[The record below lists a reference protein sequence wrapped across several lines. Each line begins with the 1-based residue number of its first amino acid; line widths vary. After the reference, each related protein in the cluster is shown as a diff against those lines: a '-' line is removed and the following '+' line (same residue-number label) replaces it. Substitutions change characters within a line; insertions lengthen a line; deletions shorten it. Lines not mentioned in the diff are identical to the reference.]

1 MKTIFFCILI
11 VVNLASALGANFTG
25 FTLQSAS
32 LKRFGLQG
40 DFVSLGRC
48 EKGFFD
54 LGRIEQLHSAESEEI
69 KQINMPIIS
78 FSGHQ
83 LNSGQLNFNPSLGA
97 VQEKDFNPSLVQYTI
112 HKPLQ
117 NAGRDM
123 EVVQRW
129 QVYHLW
135 QCVFGIWLGPRFR
148 VSKVVIL
155 LKKNKGGNAI
165 GHKCR
170 NSQCSVAVSC

>member
-32 LKRFGLQG
+32 LKRFGLRG

-48 EKGFFD
+48 EEGFFD
-54 LGRIEQLHSAESEEI
+54 LGRIEQLHSVESEEI

-78 FSGHQ
+78 FSRRQ
-83 LNSGQLNFNPSLGA
+83 LNSVQLNFNPSLGA
-97 VQEKDFNPSLVQYTI
+97 EQAKDFNPSLVQYTI

-123 EVVQRW
+123 KSFNDGR
-129 QVYHLW
+129 YTTY
-135 QCVFGIWLGPRFR
+135 
-148 VSKVVIL
+148 
-155 LKKNKGGNAI
+155 GNAYLVY
-165 GHKCR
+165 GLARDLGFLKW
-170 NSQCSVAVSC
+170 